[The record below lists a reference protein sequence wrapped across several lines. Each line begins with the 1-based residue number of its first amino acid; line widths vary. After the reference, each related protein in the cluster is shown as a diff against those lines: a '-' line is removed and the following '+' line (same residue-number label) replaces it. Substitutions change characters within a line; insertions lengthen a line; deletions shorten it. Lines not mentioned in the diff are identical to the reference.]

1 MAKEKDFFDNVKKY
15 DDCVIKALNN
25 DEYLRKNFKKIYS
38 NDSFLDETLK
48 QYEEIL
54 EKAHQEKNV
63 LKRWMFKESIMALN
77 NIKKYKKKLNNQLI
91 KNAIRA
97 NNSFKDEIPEL
108 LNLNN
113 EKLKEKVAQMFGK
126 NTASNNVSIILN
138 NSKRYLNSKIFEKK
152 EEIIEKI
159 KPNNTT
165 PKVLQRIKKKM
176 GM

>member
-1 MAKEKDFFDNVKKY
+1 MAKEKDFFENVKKY

-77 NIKKYKKKLNNQLI
+77 NIKKYKKILNNPLI

>member
-77 NIKKYKKKLNNQLI
+77 NIKKYKKILNNPLI

-165 PKVLQRIKKKM
+165 QKVLQRIKKKM

>member
-1 MAKEKDFFDNVKKY
+1 MAKDKDFFENVKKY

-25 DEYLRKNFKKIYS
+25 DEYLRKNLKKIYS

-77 NIKKYKKKLNNQLI
+77 NIKKYKKILNNPLI

>member
-1 MAKEKDFFDNVKKY
+1 
-15 DDCVIKALNN
+15 
-25 DEYLRKNFKKIYS
+25 
-38 NDSFLDETLK
+38 
-48 QYEEIL
+48 
-54 EKAHQEKNV
+54 
-63 LKRWMFKESIMALN
+63 MFKESIMALN
-77 NIKKYKKKLNNQLI
+77 NIKKYKKILNNPLI